1 MIFSYMLYVKVMDIC
16 KFGCVKKIQM
26 LMFCFIIIYVVYQF
40 VCLIFYVLNS
50 IKIDENVLSI
60 DFKDKISCLNFFSSE
75 FYYVCY
81 SVIILI
87 CGFLMLKLKLFCS

>member
-1 MIFSYMLYVKVMDIC
+1 MDIC
-16 KFGCVKKIQM
+16 KFGCVKKN
-26 LMFCFIIIYVVYQF
+26 LDVNVLFYFYIYVVYQF

-81 SVIILI
+81 CYYFIMLFFDLEIEIFMLELKDFIIFFI
-87 CGFLMLKLKLFCS
+87 